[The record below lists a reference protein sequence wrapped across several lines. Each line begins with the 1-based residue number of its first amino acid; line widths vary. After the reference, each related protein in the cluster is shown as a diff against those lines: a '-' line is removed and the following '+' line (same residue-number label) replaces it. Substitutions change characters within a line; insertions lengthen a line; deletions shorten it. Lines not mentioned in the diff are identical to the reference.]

1 MGIFRRIWNW
11 LRSLFGG
18 KKKDE
23 TDQLDRYVRQI
34 QEALLNMK
42 AQTEAVLAAQDKRKR
57 EIAQCEDQIAKMERY
72 AAKAVSGD
80 QDKDARFFLD
90 KKAALQKQ
98 LEELQKQEKAAQSY
112 ASQAEKLYNKAS
124 AQLNDIT
131 ARRDA
136 VKAKLAAA
144 ELSQAMNSLGDGSLR
159 ENEQKAQ
166 AALDRAEA
174 MAELEGRGKDN
185 DLSELMSKYDQA
197 ENSGGAEESDIRP
210 AGGQ

>member
-112 ASQAEKLYNKAS
+112 ASQAEKLYDKAS
-124 AQLNDIT
+124 AQLNDST

>member
-98 LEELQKQEKAAQSY
+98 LEELQKQEKVAQSY
-112 ASQAEKLYNKAS
+112 ASQAEKLYDKAS

-197 ENSGGAEESDIRP
+197 ENSEGAEESDIRP

>member
-1 MGIFRRIWNW
+1 MGIFKRIWNW

-23 TDQLDRYVRQI
+23 TEQLDRYVRQM

-42 AQTEAVLAAQDKRKR
+42 AQTEAVLAAQEKRKR

-112 ASQAEKLYNKAS
+112 ASQAEKLYDKAS
-124 AQLNDIT
+124 SQLNDIT

-136 VKAKLAAA
+136 VKAKLAVA

-185 DLSELMSKYDQA
+185 DLSELMSKYDRA
-197 ENSGGAEESDIRP
+197 ESSEGAEESDIQQP
-210 AGGQ
+210 SGG

>member
-1 MGIFRRIWNW
+1 
-11 LRSLFGG
+11 
-18 KKKDE
+18 
-23 TDQLDRYVRQI
+23 
-34 QEALLNMK
+34 MK

-112 ASQAEKLYNKAS
+112 ASQAEKLDDKAS

>member
-112 ASQAEKLYNKAS
+112 ASQAEKLYDKAS

-174 MAELEGRGKDN
+174 GGELEGRGKDN